1 MSIGCSISP
10 FVIGDF
16 SSLSELFSEHFAPG
30 DRVLNKTYSEWLYLK
45 NPFGQARIVT
55 ATQDG
60 HWLGFMALVPVC
72 LARLDEVRTG
82 YFVVNVLVHQ
92 KQRGRNIFG
101 TMIEAAKE
109 SVRAER
115 AVLMGHPN
123 SMAYNAWKRAEMH
136 FQAPLKS
143 YFVMP
148 NIIRWNVSGSEVRDG
163 SELEQI
169 INLCNE
175 QVPKL
180 AQWQVYSSKNYLEWR
195 YLRHP
200 TNNYSLRMINIKNG
214 PVGLVVT
221 KKVYVGVNMLID
233 QFVVNDHMEA
243 SLGGAPSLTLAFLPK
258 ALAQNCSRLWPAP
271 SRRVIPFFCT
281 DYEKPIRASEVMRLG
296 LSASDF

>member
-1 MSIGCSISP
+1 MSIGCSINP

-30 DRVLNKTYSEWLYLK
+30 DRVLNKAYSEWLYLK
-45 NPFGQARIVT
+45 NPFGKARIVT

-72 LARLDEVRTG
+72 LVRLDEVRTG

-115 AVLMGHPN
+115 AILMGHPN

-148 NIIRWNVSGSEVRDG
+148 NFIRWNVSGGEVTG
-163 SELEQI
+163 SSELE
-169 INLCNE
+169 
-175 QVPKL
+175 
-180 AQWQVYSSKNYLEWR
+180 WQVCSSIDYLEWR

-200 TNNYSLRMINIKNG
+200 TNNYSLRIINMKIC

-221 KKVYVGVNMLID
+221 KKVYAGVNMLID

-243 SLGGAPSLTLAFLPK
+243 SLGGAPSLTLAFLPE
-258 ALAQNCSRLWPAP
+258 ALAQDCSRLLPAP
-271 SRRVIPFFCT
+271 SRRVISFFCT
-281 DYEKPIRASEVMRLG
+281 DYEKPIGASEVMRLG